1 MNRILCYLE
10 YMTPGLAAGAL
21 AWLLFRLRRGRTG
34 GGPRSWAMLLFWM
47 YSGGMAVITL
57 APEPWWVNFALGGR
71 REPYFDLSGLAY
83 RVSLVPF
90 SQPDSLFNIIGNIVM
105 FLPFGFFAALLWR
118 EFGWKRAL
126 ALGLGITCGIECWQ
140 LFVGRYFDIDDII
153 LNTLGVF
160 CGYLLWRVLR
170 RLAPQFAGRFHTMDI
185 LELVEPTMDY
195 KDQVLAF
202 KAEMLEYGGGFDGCA
217 GLEDTDTYEEWLD
230 FRGRE
235 ARKGWVLSN
244 TWLTVRKS
252 DNRVVGIIDCRSALT
267 DFLRQYGG
275 HIGYCVRPTERRKG
289 CAVEQLRLAL
299 EKYREAG
306 EKRVL
311 VTCDKSN
318 TASRR
323 TILANG
329 GVLENEVEDTHG
341 LGNSGRIRRYWI
353 TL

>member
-21 AWLLFRLRRGRTG
+21 AWLLFRLRRRRTG

-71 REPYFDLSGLAY
+71 QEPYFDLSGLAY

-105 FLPFGFFAALLWR
+105 FLPFGVFAALLWR
-118 EFGWKRAL
+118 GSGWKRAL

-160 CGYLLWRVLR
+160 CGYLLWRGLR

-311 VTCDKSN
+311 VICDKSN

-329 GVLENEVEDTHG
+329 GVLENEVEDQPG
-341 LGNSGRIRRYWI
+341 LGESGILQRYWI

>member
-1 MNRILCYLE
+1 MGRILRY
-10 YMTPGLAAGAL
+10 
-21 AWLLFRLRRGRTG
+21 LLFMLPGCCAAAVLFLPARRRIKGGILRKT
-34 GGPRSWAMLLFWM
+34 AMLLFWLFT
-47 YSGGMAVITL
+47 GGMAAITL
-57 APEPWWVNFALGGR
+57 F
-71 REPYFDLSGLAY
+71 REPGWLLAGLCGSWTPLFDLGNLGS
-83 RVSLVPF
+83 RISLIPF
-90 SQPDSLFNIIGNIVM
+90 SDIDNIYNIVGNVVM
-105 FLPFGFFAALLWR
+105 FVPFGFFAALLWQGFTWR
-118 EFGWKRAL
+118 RAL
-126 ALGLGITCGIECWQ
+126 AAGLCITGFIECWQ
-140 LFVGRYFDIDDII
+140 LLVGRTTDIDDVI

-160 CGYLLWRVLR
+160 CGYLLWRGLR
-170 RLAPQFAGRFHTMDI
+170 RLAPRFARRFHVMDI

-275 HIGYCVRPTERRKG
+275 HIGYCIRPTERRKG

-329 GVLENEVEDTHG
+329 GVLENEVEDQPG
-341 LGNSGRIRRYWI
+341 LGESGIIQRYWI